1 MTEIPPIQKGQRYN
15 RIVTAVFAAGVLCFF
30 IGMALD
36 QYLVGLVV
44 YSVAGL
50 SGVTALLY
58 LRFVSPVRLADE
70 RQQRLHE
77 RASGAL
83 VTLVAMVGLPVV
95 IGLYLF
101 DATSYYAISPFLWG
115 AISAVGG
122 LYLLWGGIYAVLRYR
137 S

>member
-1 MTEIPPIQKGQRYN
+1 MQKGQRYN
-15 RIVTAVFAAGVLCFF
+15 RIVTAVFAVGVLSFF
-30 IGMALD
+30 VGVALD
-36 QYLVGLVV
+36 QYVAGLVV

-50 SGVTALLY
+50 SGVAALLY

-77 RASGAL
+77 RASGTL

-101 DATSYYAISPFLWG
+101 DATGYYAISPFLWG
-115 AISAVGG
+115 VISGFSG
-122 LYLLWGGIYAVLRYR
+122 LFVLWGGIYTVLRYR
-137 S
+137 A

>member
-1 MTEIPPIQKGQRYN
+1 MTTTRPIQKGQRYN
-15 RIVTAVFAAGVLCFF
+15 RIVIAVFVVGVLSFF
-30 IGMALD
+30 VGMALD
-36 QYLVGLVV
+36 RHVVGLVV

-50 SGVTALLY
+50 SGVAALLY
-58 LRFVSPVRLADE
+58 LRFASSVRLADE
-70 RQQRLHE
+70 RQQRLHN
-77 RASGAL
+77 RASGAF
-83 VTLVAMVGLPVV
+83 VTLVAMVGLPTV

-122 LYLLWGGIYAVLRYR
+122 LYLLWGAICTVYRYQ